1 MNAVAIDMGH
11 NYNVSIS
18 NLKFRN
24 KNAGTYINIAGSRT
38 VKVTNCTFQGNAA
51 YTGGSYQAAVLINA
65 YGRTPCKTVKVT
77 GNTFTN
83 LENGIRTTK
92 YKKRSIR
99 RAFPQNNKFKNMTV
113 SAVTGK
119 MWTGAAITGNTIYR
133 VMP

>member
-1 MNAVAIDMGH
+1 MGH

-77 GNTFTN
+77 GN
-83 LENGIRTTK
+83 
-92 YKKRSIR
+92 
-99 RAFPQNNKFKNMTV
+99 MTV

-133 VMP
+133 SDASKGTAFAFQLYSMTEP